1 MTSVQTFTKTGA
13 KATTKAKLSADVFGL
28 EVKNHALIKQSYL
41 AYLANGREN
50 LAKTLKRGEVR
61 GGGRKPWKQKGTG
74 RARFGS
80 SRTPIWRKGGIVFGP
95 LGKENYSIGIN
106 KKATR
111 QAIRQALSLKAKC
124 DAIRIIEAFEIKD
137 GKTANAAKLL
147 AKLGADRETLLV
159 VENKDDSITRATNN
173 IPTVKVVQA
182 MYLNTHDI
190 INAHTIVITEKAVAI
205 VENWLTTKEVT
216 K

>member
-1 MTSVQTFTKTGA
+1 MASVQTFTKTGT
-13 KATTKAKLSADVFGL
+13 KATTAAKLSADVFGL
-28 EVKNHALIKQSYL
+28 DVENHTLIKHSYL

-106 KKATR
+106 KKATK
-111 QAIRQALSLKAKC
+111 QAIRQALSLKAKG
-124 DAIRIIEAFEIKD
+124 DAIRVIEAFEVKD
-137 GKTANAAKLL
+137 GKTASAAKLL

-159 VENKDDSITRATNN
+159 VENKDEAIMRATNN
-173 IPTVKVVQA
+173 LSNVKVVQA
-182 MYLNTHDI
+182 MYLNTHDV
-190 INAHTIVITEKAVAI
+190 INAHTVVITSKAVEI
-205 VENWLTTKEVT
+205 VENWLTKKEATK
-216 K
+216 